1 MRPAIRAP
9 RMRPPMM
16 PPTIAP
22 TFVCVLWDPRVSVV
36 VYWVEADRAEVRPVG
51 FCFENLFWRVEGLAR
66 VVLEEYMVRLKDDW
80 ETYVHYV
87 LAGTVDTALDTNLAE
102 TAYAIKS
109 V

>member
-1 MRPAIRAP
+1 M
-9 RMRPPMM
+9 
-16 PPTIAP
+16 
-22 TFVCVLWDPRVSVV
+22 
-36 VYWVEADRAEVRPVG
+36 
-51 FCFENLFWRVEGLAR
+51 
-66 VVLEEYMVRLKDDW
+66 VVLEEYRVRLKDDW